1 MRYALTL
8 TAVAAASV
16 VFITGCTTAALIQ
29 PGHRG
34 ILFDPMNGLKHEVL
48 PPGYYHLANGCKAL
62 KCPRVDDFDV
72 TYSTS
77 KEDIQTNSAEQL
89 VLDMRLA
96 IIYRPIISE
105 LYELD
110 TEVGPNYYD
119 EVVGPE
125 FRSAT
130 RGVLARHSYTE
141 LLIHNKDIEDEIER
155 EVRDRIKGK
164 HVEIASIT
172 MEKINY
178 APEIAA
184 AVRSKIVGEQ
194 EAARQ
199 KAFLENEA
207 LKNKLQLEHAAEHA
221 RLKAETDAAQTKLA
235 NEAELQAKEHE
246 HEMAK
251 VQAAIDKVAAD
262 GDAVSRI
269 TRAKTQSEEMRLLA
283 KGQAD
288 KNRAEGLSITPLMV
302 QMHAYDALGQ
312 LGGKG
317 TTILLGEWSH
327 VPSFLFP
334 RLGSLPMP
342 YAPSSYS
349 GDAPPAPPS
358 VTPTGAK
365 AAVEDDYRLPILE
378 KSKQKAPS
386 RSKVEEKNAK
396 SSPGF

>member
-1 MRYALTL
+1 MRSAFILAAL
-8 TAVAAASV
+8 AASS
-16 VFITGCTTAALIQ
+16 ILTGCTHAAVVQ

-48 PPGYYHLANGCKAL
+48 PPGYYHLANGCKAM
-62 KCPRVDDFDV
+62 KCPRGDDFDV

-77 KEDIQTNSAEQL
+77 KEHVQAHSSEGL
-89 VLDMRLA
+89 GLDTSLA
-96 IIYRPIISE
+96 VIYRPVISE
-105 LYELD
+105 LFELD
-110 TEVGPNYYD
+110 TEVGSNYYD
-119 EVVGPE
+119 EVVGHE
-125 FRSAT
+125 VRSAT
-130 RGVLARHSYTE
+130 IGVLARHSYTE
-141 LLIHNKDIEDEIER
+141 LRVHNREIEDEI
-155 EVRDRIKGK
+155 D
-164 HVEIASIT
+164 SIT
-172 MEKINY
+172 MQIDY
-178 APEIAA
+178 APEIEQAMRA
-184 AVRSKIVGEQ
+184 KIVGEQ

-269 TRAKTQSEEMRLLA
+269 TRAKTQAEEMRLLA

-288 KNRAEGLSITPLMV
+288 KNRAEGLAVTPLMV

-317 TTILLGEWSH
+317 TQIMLGDWSH
-327 VPSFLFP
+327 VPNFLFP
-334 RLGSLPMP
+334 HTGPLAMPP
-342 YAPSSYS
+342 YAPASITNPPPIP
-349 GDAPPAPPS
+349 PPAAVPIRTRMEDKSGWRPGS
-358 VTPTGAK
+358 GE
-365 AAVEDDYRLPILE
+365 AAMEMERERQARGNPL
-378 KSKQKAPS
+378 
-386 RSKVEEKNAK
+386 
-396 SSPGF
+396 

>member
-1 MRYALTL
+1 MRSSLLLALATGSFF
-8 TAVAAASV
+8 AS
-16 VFITGCTTAALIQ
+16 GCTHAALVQ

-48 PPGYYHLANGCKAL
+48 PPGYYHLANGCKAM

-72 TYSTS
+72 TYSTA
-77 KEDIQTNSAEQL
+77 KEEIQTNSAEQL

-96 IIYRPIISE
+96 IIYRPIVSE

-110 TEVGPNYYD
+110 TEVGPSYYD

-164 HVEIASIT
+164 HVEIASVT
-172 MEKINY
+172 MEQIHY

-184 AVRSKIVGEQ
+184 AVRAKIVGEQ

-207 LKNKLQLEHAAEHA
+207 LKNKLQLEHAAEQA
-221 RLKAETDAAQTKLA
+221 RLKAEADAVETKLA
-235 NEAELQAKEHE
+235 NEAELLAKQHE

-251 VQAAIDKVAAD
+251 VQAAIDKVAAE

-269 TRAKTQSEEMRLLA
+269 TRARTQSEEMRLLA
-283 KGQAD
+283 KGQAE

-317 TTILLGEWSH
+317 TNVLLGDWSH

-334 RLGSLPMP
+334 RAAGVPMP
-342 YAPSSYS
+342 YAPPSSS
-349 GDAPPAPPS
+349 SDGGEHPGG
-358 VTPTGAK
+358 TPTGAK
-365 AAVEDDYRLPILE
+365 VEQR
-378 KSKQKAPS
+378 
-386 RSKVEEKNAK
+386 NAK
-396 SSPGF
+396 TGPGF

>member
-1 MRYALTL
+1 L
-8 TAVAAASV
+8 AAAAAGSLL
-16 VFITGCTTAALIQ
+16 TTACTQAALIQ

-48 PPGYYHLANGCKAL
+48 PPGYYHLANGCKAM

-72 TYSTS
+72 TYSTA
-77 KEDIQTNSAEQL
+77 KEAIQTNSSEQL

-164 HVEIASIT
+164 HVEVASVT
-172 MEKINY
+172 MEQINY

-221 RLKAETDAAQTKLA
+221 RLKAEADAAETKLA
-235 NEAELQAKEHE
+235 NQAELLAKQHE

-251 VQAAIDKVAAD
+251 VQAAIDKVAAE

-283 KGQAD
+283 KGQAE

-317 TTILLGEWSH
+317 TNIMLGEWSH

-334 RLGSLPMP
+334 HLAAMPMP
-342 YAPSSYS
+342 YVPSSYS
-349 GDAPPAPPS
+349 TDTAAPPA
-358 VTPTGAK
+358 VTPIGAK
-365 AAVEDDYRLPILE
+365 VDGTSPAPPERGPHLDE
-378 KSKQKAPS
+378 K
-386 RSKVEEKNAK
+386 RAK
-396 SSPGF
+396 TAPGF

>member
-1 MRYALTL
+1 MRSALIL
-8 TAVAAASV
+8 AALAAGS
-16 VFITGCTTAALIQ
+16 ILSTGCTHAALVQ

-48 PPGYYHLANGCKAL
+48 PPGYYHLANGCKAM

-72 TYSTS
+72 TYSTA
-77 KEDIQTNSAEQL
+77 KEQIQTNSAEQL

-172 MEKINY
+172 MEQINY

-184 AVRSKIVGEQ
+184 AVRAKIVGEQ

-199 KAFLENEA
+199 KAHLENEA
-207 LKNKLQLEHAAEHA
+207 IKNKLQLEHSAEQA
-221 RLKAETDAAQTKLA
+221 RLKAEADAAQAKLA
-235 NEAELQAKEHE
+235 NEAELAEKEHE

-251 VQAAIDKVAAD
+251 VQAEIDKVAAE
-262 GDAVSRI
+262 GEAVSRI

-283 KGQAD
+283 KGQSE

-317 TTILLGEWSH
+317 TNIMLGEWSH

-334 RLGSLPMP
+334 HLAGFPMP

-349 GDAPPAPPS
+349 SDAATAPPV
-358 VTPTGAK
+358 VTPIREK
-365 AAVEDDYRLPILE
+365 LE
-378 KSKQKAPS
+378 E
-386 RSKVEEKNAK
+386 RSERNAK
-396 SSPGF
+396 TAPGF